1 MLAIAS
7 AVNRQQAP
15 RAKYLKTRP
24 IALFKG
30 GMDTRGKR
38 LLAVRTELGWSQRDV
53 AAKADLDPSVI
64 ARVENDKTKRP
75 EFTTVEKIAAA
86 LGVSN
91 TWFQTGNGP
100 REREPE
106 QVVVLDD
113 PDENF
118 GAATKVFLLR
128 HGQSAEA
135 KAVVDRLRTQP
146 MNRRSGKPLV
156 DRWLDWLEDELGLFG
171 AEDVADVGRMST
183 RDDGGG
189 PRKVR

>member
-1 MLAIAS
+1 VRREWLEDGTGEMVS
-7 AVNRQQAP
+7 A
-15 RAKYLKTRP
+15 
-24 IALFKG
+24 
-30 GMDTRGKR
+30 
-38 LLAVRTELGWSQRDV
+38 
-53 AAKADLDPSVI
+53 DP
-64 ARVENDKTKRP
+64 
-75 EFTTVEKIAAA
+75 
-86 LGVSN
+86 
-91 TWFQTGNGP
+91 
-100 REREPE
+100 
-106 QVVVLDD
+106 VVTFDD

-118 GAATKVFLLR
+118 SAATTVFLLR
-128 HGQSAEA
+128 HSHSAEA